1 MKRLIIT
8 MFLMLAGLSL
18 AVAQT
23 GNTPD
28 TESTPSQPETVV
40 TAEPDPAQN
49 ANTVSSA
56 ETVTSSETEPAQ
68 RAKTADEEPA
78 PAKPSNPP
86 TTAPAPAPAPERP
99 ESDITFE
106 PVRKGDQFISFSLG
120 IGKPLFNFAP
130 GGIVTET
137 NMKLGGTGSVG
148 YSYFINGKVAL
159 GAELSFCFNKTIGE
173 NLLFYLPVTFKATY
187 EFVYKRIH
195 LPVSLGAGFAFQ
207 TYNHVNYFGPILKP
221 EAGVYYQFNPEWSFG
236 ILTAWSLIPEWYKDP
251 ENNRTGNFLDVKAG
265 LRYHF

>member
-1 MKRLIIT
+1 MKRLIII
-8 MFLMLAGLSL
+8 MFLTVAGLSL

-28 TESTPSQPETVV
+28 TETTPPQPETTV

-49 ANTVSSA
+49 ANTAASAGTDASSA
-56 ETVTSSETEPAQ
+56 TESTPTQ
-68 RAKTADEEPA
+68 GAKTDDAEPA
-78 PAKPSNPP
+78 PAKPDKPSDV
-86 TTAPAPAPAPERP
+86 APAPERP
-99 ESDITFE
+99 ESDITYE
-106 PVRKGDQFISFSLG
+106 PIRKGDQMISFSLG

-159 GAELSFCFNKTIGE
+159 GAELSFCFNQTIGE
-173 NLLFYLPVTFKATY
+173 NLLFYLPITFKATY
-187 EFVYKRIH
+187 EFIYKRIH
-195 LPVSLGAGFAFQ
+195 MPVALGAGFAFQ

-221 EAGVYYQFNPEWSFG
+221 EAGVYYQFNHEWSFG
-236 ILTAWSLIPEWYKDP
+236 FLTAWSLIPEWYTDSS
-251 ENNRTGNFLDVKAG
+251 NNRTGNFLDVKAG